1 MDQDSRVR
9 SPMTGQHP
17 LSRRAFF
24 PVVTGAIAYA
34 FNAQAQGAQPFPR
47 WVESFRPRAT
57 ERGVS
62 DETYT
67 RVMANLQPDMTV
79 FDAVNSQPEFNEK
92 IWQYLNRRV
101 SDWRIQTGKQKL
113 KEHGALLARIEKDT
127 GVSRT
132 VLLALW
138 GVES

>member
-1 MDQDSRVR
+1 MDQDSRAS
-9 SPMTGQHP
+9 SPMTTQHA

-34 FNAQAQGAQPFPR
+34 FDAQAQGARPFSQ

-67 RVMANLQPDMTV
+67 RVMGNLQPDMSV
-79 FDAVNSQPEFNEK
+79 FDAINNQPEFKEK

-101 SDWRIQTGKQKL
+101 SDWRIQTGKEKL
-113 KEHGALLARIEKDT
+113 KQHG
-127 GVSRT
+127 
-132 VLLALW
+132 
-138 GVES
+138 